1 MMSFTDHQYGK
12 QAWEDV
18 WAKKNGDDT
27 YEWGPDPL
35 LTLLGMKQA
44 QHVHDTWTSFLQL
57 PASLHPPLPELVCS
71 SPLRRSLS
79 TLCISWQGILAH
91 ETKVHIREHLREVI
105 GKNTCDQRVTRTDL
119 ERHMQLH
126 PFRIAI
132 HGDFT
137 EHDSLWTVREQC

>member
-1 MMSFTDHQYGK
+1 MSFTDHQYGK

-35 LTLLGMKQA
+35 LTPLGMKQA

-119 ERHMQLH
+119 ERHMQLQ

>member
-35 LTLLGMKQA
+35 LTPLGMKQA

-71 SPLRRSLS
+71 SPLR
-79 TLCISWQGILAH
+79 
-91 ETKVHIREHLREVI
+91 
-105 GKNTCDQRVTRTDL
+105 
-119 ERHMQLH
+119 
-126 PFRIAI
+126 
-132 HGDFT
+132 
-137 EHDSLWTVREQC
+137 